1 MSGLKTA
8 VLLGALSGLF
18 IVVGGMLG
26 GQSGLIMAFGIA
38 LVMNIS
44 SYWFSDKI
52 VLRMYKAQ
60 EVGAG
65 HRLFEMTARLARRA
79 ELPMPK
85 VYVIPDPSPNAFA
98 TGRNPQHAAVAATEG
113 ILRLLSD
120 SELEGVMAHELA
132 HVKNRDILISSV
144 AATIG
149 AAITML
155 VQMAQ
160 FSMMFG
166 GGNRDRENAPNPIV
180 MIATLLLAPLAAMM
194 IQMAVSR
201 SREFVADR
209 TGAKIAGSPMGLAQA
224 LKRLEA
230 GVKQIPMDSNQ
241 ATAHMFIVSP
251 LHGGGLSSL
260 FSTHPS
266 TQARVDALMRLQ
278 LGA

>member
-1 MSGLKTA
+1 
-8 VLLGALSGLF
+8 
-18 IVVGGMLG
+18 MLG
-26 GQSGLIMAFGIA
+26 GQSGLVMAFGVA
-38 LVMNIS
+38 VVMNIG

-52 VLRMYKAQ
+52 VLRMYQAQ
-60 EVGAG
+60 EVTAG
-65 HRLFEMTARLARRA
+65 HRLYDMVARLARRA

-113 ILRLLSD
+113 IQRLLSD

-132 HVKNRDILISSV
+132 HIKNRDILISSV

-155 VQMAQ
+155 VQ
-160 FSMMFG
+160 FSMFFG
-166 GGNRDRENAPNPIV
+166 GGHRDRDNGPSPVAL
-180 MIATLLLAPLAAMM
+180 IATIFLAPLAAGL

-201 SREFVADR
+201 SREFGADAM
-209 TGAKIAGSPMGLAQA
+209 GAKIAGTPMGLAQA
-224 LKRLEA
+224 LKRIE
-230 GVKQIPMDSNQ
+230 GGIKQIPMDANQ
-241 ATAHMFIVSP
+241 ATAHMFILSP
-251 LHGGGLSSL
+251 LSGKGFSSL

-266 TQARVDALMRLQ
+266 TQDRVDALMRLR

>member
-18 IVVGGMLG
+18 IVVGGLLG
-26 GQSGLIMAFGIA
+26 GQSGVIMAFGIA
-38 LVMNIS
+38 LVMNIG

-52 VLRMYKAQ
+52 ILRMYKAQ

-65 HRLFEMTARLARRA
+65 HRLFDMTARLARRA

-85 VYVIPDPSPNAFA
+85 VYVIPDMSPNAFA

-166 GGNRDRENAPNPIV
+166 GGSRDRENAPNPIV

-230 GVKQIPMDSNQ
+230 GVKQIPMDANQ